1 MKMTSIRTHPR
12 LIVATAGLMLVVGAG
27 AAYAGVSAHARAG
40 GGRGAIANAIA
51 TDLGITRQQLRS
63 DLSGG
68 QTLAQLAAANGT
80 SVNGLEQTIL
90 GAAQSRLDQA
100 VAAGLLTSQKE
111 QAALSQVSARIGT
124 LVNVEHPGAHV
135 AVALRLRL
143 KVVRVT
149 ARYLG
154 LTPQQL
160 RSEVSSG
167 QTLAQVT
174 TASGKTASGLEQAV
188 QTALKTRLDQSVTK
202 GKLST
207 RQEQTLLGDVQTRL
221 ETALAS

>member
-12 LIVATAGLMLVVGAG
+12 LIVATAALMLVVGAG
-27 AAYAGVSAHARAG
+27 AAYAGTTPAA

-63 DLSGG
+63 DLAGG
-68 QTLAQLAAANGT
+68 QTLAELATANGT
-80 SVNGLEQTIL
+80 SVNGLEQAIL

-100 VAAGLLTSQKE
+100 VAAGLLTSQNE
-111 QAALSQVSARIGT
+111 QAVLSRVSARIGT
-124 LVNVEHPGAHV
+124 LVNVTHPRARV
-135 AVALRLRL
+135 AVARRLRL
-143 KVVRVT
+143 GVVRVS

-154 LTPQQL
+154 LTPKQL

-174 TASGKTASGLEQAV
+174 AASGKSASGLEQAV
-188 QTALKTRLDQSVTK
+188 QTALKTRLDRAVTK
-202 GKLST
+202 GNLST
-207 RQEQTLLGDVQTRL
+207 QQEQTLLGEVQTRL
-221 ETALAS
+221 ETALAK